1 MNLKL
6 RSLKRPRPCKL
17 YWTGIDRET
26 TKYILGSMSTT
37 KASDTTVMSVKVK
50 KDLKAKAQAVAGQ
63 YGIPLGTLLNA
74 YMHQLVL
81 TGQVYFPAVEVAT
94 PQMEKIIAEIEA
106 ERRDGKTIGP
116 FETVE
121 EFIADLEK

>member
-1 MNLKL
+1 MK
-6 RSLKRPRPCKL
+6 
-17 YWTGIDRET
+17 T

-106 ERRDGKTIGP
+106 ERRDDKTIGP